1 MTRKYVLLR
10 DMSFNDTSKNDHSLR
25 ILKKG
30 SVYPLVYFNEYDRY
44 SKSMFFQS
52 KKKKENIV
60 ILFAEGIQRKFILNI
75 DVRLV

>member
-1 MTRKYVLLR
+1 
-10 DMSFNDTSKNDHSLR
+10 
-25 ILKKG
+25 
-30 SVYPLVYFNEYDRY
+30 
-44 SKSMFFQS
+44 MFFQS